1 MPSSRMWMPA
11 GLLVLVL
18 GAVFGATLA
27 DMAHE
32 WWTEPAASQGLI
44 LPPLAIYLA
53 WLNKRAWHNAP
64 ARTDGR
70 GLALTAAGCLCYL
83 LGNLAAEFFLMRISF
98 VIVLAGLVLS
108 FWGWARL
115 RVLALPILLLA
126 TMVPLPS
133 IVYTS
138 LAAPLQLLASDVAT
152 RVAQTVGVSVYRDG
166 NLIQLASTT
175 LGVAEACSGLSS
187 LSALIVG
194 SVLLGFLLCET
205 TLTRVL
211 LFLSALPLAV
221 GVNVV
226 RVAGTAIAA
235 DYDESLALGFYH
247 SFSGWLVF
255 MAGFGLLYLTGRLL
269 HRLFD
274 PAPTAPPA
282 GAAAAGVTA

>member
-1 MPSSRMWMPA
+1 MHVARPWILPA
-11 GLLVLVL
+11 LLALTL
-18 GAVFGATLA
+18 SLVFGATLA

-53 WLNKRAWHNAP
+53 WLNQRAWHAAP
-64 ARTDGR
+64 AQTDR
-70 GLALTAAGCLCYL
+70 SGLALTAAGCLCFL
-83 LGNLAAEFFLMRISF
+83 AGNLAAEFFLMRISF

-108 FWGWARL
+108 FWGWPRL
-115 RVLALPILLLA
+115 RVLSLPMLLLA

-152 RVAQTVGVSVYRDG
+152 RVAQAVGVSVYRDG
-166 NLIQLASTT
+166 NLIQLAATT

-194 SVLLGFLLCET
+194 SVLLGFLVCET
-205 TLTRVL
+205 ATSRVL

-221 GVNVV
+221 AVNVV

-235 DYDESLALGFYH
+235 DYDENLALGFYH

-269 HRLFD
+269 HRLVD
-274 PAPTAPPA
+274 PRATSTS
-282 GAAAAGVTA
+282 AAAAGVAA